1 MGNDHP
7 LLKRKLQVFF
17 ITAAFIVLTIVSVVF
32 FLINVRIQTVNLE
45 NCVYSNQ
52 ESVLEAASIAPG
64 THSYGIDKSKIS
76 SAIKRANPYVIDVRI
91 KRTGINSISII
102 LTEDAPCFYI
112 EKNGEYIVLSETLR
126 VLARYASLTECAHKV
141 NHINLMPITEA
152 EIGKTVV
159 FEKPSEENIDLSLL
173 SSADA
178 FYILGKISASDLSGK
193 ITSIDFSDRFNI
205 RITYKNKYE
214 IRFGAPRGFEE
225 KLALVIK
232 TVAHLEN
239 PENGYSNAKGIIHA
253 SVIGETSFEPT
264 GVLDEAQNDA
274 SGELPKQ

>member
-32 FLINVRIQTVNLE
+32 FLINVRIQTVDLE

>member
-7 LLKRKLQVFF
+7 LLKRKLQVFL

-152 EIGKTVV
+152 EIGTTVV

-178 FYILGKISASDLSGK
+178 RYCSRKIRSGDLSE
-193 ITSIDFSDRFNI
+193 NI
-205 RITYKNKYE
+205 KC
-214 IRFGAPRGFEE
+214 IRA
-225 KLALVIK
+225 
-232 TVAHLEN
+232 
-239 PENGYSNAKGIIHA
+239 
-253 SVIGETSFEPT
+253 
-264 GVLDEAQNDA
+264 
-274 SGELPKQ
+274 

>member
-7 LLKRKLQVFF
+7 LLKRKLQVFL
-17 ITAAFIVLTIVSVVF
+17 ISAAFIVLTIVSVVF

-52 ESVLEAASIAPG
+52 ESVLEAANIAPG

-76 SAIKRANPYVIDVRI
+76 SAIKRTNPYVIDVRI

-159 FEKPSEENIDLSLL
+159 FEKPSEENANLSLL
-173 SSADA
+173 SSEDA
-178 FYILGKISASDLSGK
+178 FDILGKISASDLSGK

-214 IRFGAPRGFEE
+214 IRFGAPRGFDE